1 MTQGYIPNQAIV
13 KKAGIPRI
21 EDAMGGL
28 FSRGLSGAQDIISG
42 LSNRAD
48 VNQLKSIQ
56 AAQSIIPNRNNVLDA
71 NDLFQSVSG
80 RVSGQQARGLA
91 QKENQLA
98 SQGLASKLSDKNKI
112 VNRIASEEA
121 KSIDSA
127 RLDLDRQG
135 KEALTQ
141 FEKQLRDS
149 NSFDDNEIQDAL
161 NSARKQIESKNK
173 ELVFG
178 EAKKVTQFL
187 DKTGGMNPI
196 ESASFKGNEL
206 TRAIGGQPSIQAQA
220 LPIAAKAAAIYQG
233 GGAPLVRT
241 AGQILSAPENLMKQ
255 VGYQP
260 EKPGLLKYAGDYLQG
275 VNQDVQESPQVQM
288 LQNQNPIVAGGT
300 GLTGESIPFMIA
312 PEGALARNAAAS
324 TIKTLAKAGAPS
336 IVKKIAG
343 AAIKEGVQ
351 DAGLSALQTG
361 SDLLSQVDSG
371 ALTKEQALSQLPSQL
386 AINAAGDFVGAGA
399 LRGAGDLAG
408 KALKGQIKLPEMP
421 KTETVGGE
429 GGANAVLERPTTAK
443 PSNDFNMSET
453 YRQIGQEM
461 EKAGLLEQATK
472 FYKKA
477 DANDPLLVNAK
488 LKKQKGITQVRK
500 RIAEEEANLQKSQQV
515 APDNN
520 IPSQVDNLGNQ
531 AKPPTE
537 TESPKYK
544 NSELDRPQTL
554 AQDSNLRT
562 NTQTQAQVEFAIRA
576 KAGRI
581 EQLNKRIKGNSLEL
595 ANLKKGGK
603 SWRGLTTKDIPALE
617 KKIQEDKE
625 ALKQIKN
632 PSPDLAY
639 QSNLRNQQTGNST
652 QSRET
657 IRQNENAN
665 TPPLKEQ
672 QLISEGM
679 GATKLVS
686 SNENLLNKNQDSN
699 LGKNAQKD
707 LKKQPSPVET
717 ETGKATEQNSRFV
730 RRELADEKADPDFGK
745 DYVLESKKGD
755 YVEKIYR
762 KPLNNAVIVNSE
774 LPPSKFDNSKP
785 YRTQWTRETFETP
798 EQADLFVSKLQ
809 KEANSSS
816 FKDLG
821 ESRIKNIAKE
831 ARESQSESPTSKPPS
846 PVQTPRNQ
854 AELEQTYKTT
864 FGLDEPKAKAA
875 AVVTDRIFDTIARRK
890 GITKEA
896 AYAEVGFKKSNVS
909 EVGKGAK
916 FQGAQ
921 TDTPEFKRW
930 FGDSKVV
937 DESGKPLVVYHG
949 VKDADVQIKDGEVVF
964 SPKFN
969 IFDTKGKTERG
980 VFFSPDPK
988 IAAKYGTPVPF
999 YLKSSRLKVDE
1010 NPIQA
1015 KPLNADAIARFRGKE
1030 GSLKDAFEIA
1040 VFDPEQIKLA
1050 KGNSGKFDPNNPDI
1064 RFQNGKGAM
1073 ETLES
1078 GKKVIHALT
1087 DPNVSTPLHE
1097 VAHVYEEVLTK
1108 SERNTILK
1116 WAGSKEWDTNASEK
1130 FARGFERYLSE
1141 GKAPI
1146 PALKE
1151 IFEDFKN
1158 WLVDIYKG
1166 ITGSEIDLKLN
1177 KSMRK
1182 IYDDML
1188 GRPDLKKIYNAESAT
1203 KLDID
1208 DLAKTATEPIND
1220 YEKVMAEA
1228 MLKADPRSFRS
1239 GKPPDV
1245 KDWTEFQQKY
1255 RNPENYNTLDK
1266 QVDTKLKPRQQNI
1279 INELAT
1285 TQQARTN
1292 LDKTVKKANRELTK
1306 LLKPNES
1313 VSIQV
1318 GKNTYTFTRKD
1329 TEIVLNAKGQA
1340 ELQRALD
1347 DFNEG
1352 REPELKQSKDSLNV
1366 QVKNVEIETP
1376 RISQQTKEGLA
1387 NFIVEKSLRYANV
1400 DKEYDALKVE
1410 FDNNFKPDELFGKVW
1425 TDKNSTATFH
1435 VSKGALRDS
1444 DFNEF
1449 KAATTKELKGSKAFT
1464 EEAELKYP
1472 KTVKEGRL
1480 PPTSTKRAQ
1489 EAIKQRLD
1497 MAEVKKEGV
1506 NTVEDIEAISKEFE
1520 GVKEKVKKSAKG
1532 KSFADAGI
1540 IIAALKLAT
1549 GDPVDAVLSGVRA
1562 FGGFNKLAE
1571 KTKSKGLYEA
1581 AELADAFL
1589 GMQRGIETRLMDIDH
1604 PAVKKFSDIYKKM
1617 AAQEFTIRGKMNS
1630 AIDAKLVNP
1639 DELELVKK
1647 FFQENSP
1654 ETIDALFAQHGAI
1667 EGITNP
1673 AAYAYAEAINDI
1685 KRARKE
1691 VLGAITKSNALPDNA
1706 KKAFET
1712 LFALDDSVYGQV
1724 HSKVNA
1730 FINDTVYKTAL
1741 AYRLSSIPTILTD
1754 VPMKTGTTQ
1763 GFRNTIGAVGDF
1775 LSKNPK
1781 VVNSE
1786 LFKSFKAERMGNS
1799 WNQELSILA
1808 KTSKNPVFRTLQE
1821 LAGKIQNNPLLGD
1834 WFSNTASGTQNIGLI
1849 AIAKRFEQKYNK
1861 LNNTKIDIF
1870 KEYNGS
1876 NDVSR
1881 EFALYANEQLNDL
1894 YSAGVGSLAKSG
1906 VSGNQLLKP
1915 LLFLKS
1921 ESLRYQNLEN
1931 KLMQQMKT
1939 GSEELKREAFFA
1951 FTKYKMAQLLLG
1963 GTTAAGIGA
1972 ASNLFLSYLTPE
1984 QQDNYKES
1992 MNYLN
1997 IGRLLNV
2004 DLTEKLNSAIIQRKP
2019 GQSFYEAAISTFDE
2033 MKNPIVQAVLKF
2045 PDAINN
2051 WEKAQKNGDIAGQ
2064 IKALTAPL
2072 PYASGLGD
2080 LMAKAVRQYKGE
2092 FQPFYVQTA
2101 PGKFEQSAKEF
2112 EVSDY
2117 AGKSWKIHNAQE
2129 MADYERGAKELVMK
2143 IGVEKQGTLYKL
2155 TKDSAE
2161 LNSYLNVLI
2170 KPKFYND
2177 DPEMQKIANLPD
2189 GTPAKE
2195 RVKND
2200 IKAELLKSA
2209 YTSVNAKARTDAAKA
2224 PVSSPAYWANAKE
2237 DSIEST
2243 YKLFARSNPEK
2254 AKQIIKEAQKMA
2266 SKNRKKVLARLT
2278 AN

>member
-1 MTQGYIPNQAIV
+1 LKTQPLQ
-13 KKAGIPRI
+13 
-21 EDAMGGL
+21 
-28 FSRGLSGAQDIISG
+28 
-42 LSNRAD
+42 
-48 VNQLKSIQ
+48 
-56 AAQSIIPNRNNVLDA
+56 
-71 NDLFQSVSG
+71 
-80 RVSGQQARGLA
+80 
-91 QKENQLA
+91 
-98 SQGLASKLSDKNKI
+98 
-112 VNRIASEEA
+112 
-121 KSIDSA
+121 
-127 RLDLDRQG
+127 
-135 KEALTQ
+135 
-141 FEKQLRDS
+141 S
-149 NSFDDNEIQDAL
+149 NSQ
-161 NSARKQIESKNK
+161 
-173 ELVFG
+173 
-178 EAKKVTQFL
+178 
-187 DKTGGMNPI
+187 
-196 ESASFKGNEL
+196 
-206 TRAIGGQPSIQAQA
+206 
-220 LPIAAKAAAIYQG
+220 
-233 GGAPLVRT
+233 
-241 AGQILSAPENLMKQ
+241 
-255 VGYQP
+255 
-260 EKPGLLKYAGDYLQG
+260 
-275 VNQDVQESPQVQM
+275 
-288 LQNQNPIVAGGT
+288 
-300 GLTGESIPFMIA
+300 
-312 PEGALARNAAAS
+312 
-324 TIKTLAKAGAPS
+324 
-336 IVKKIAG
+336 
-343 AAIKEGVQ
+343 
-351 DAGLSALQTG
+351 
-361 SDLLSQVDSG
+361 
-371 ALTKEQALSQLPSQL
+371 
-386 AINAAGDFVGAGA
+386 
-399 LRGAGDLAG
+399 
-408 KALKGQIKLPEMP
+408 
-421 KTETVGGE
+421 
-429 GGANAVLERPTTAK
+429 
-443 PSNDFNMSET
+443 
-453 YRQIGQEM
+453 
-461 EKAGLLEQATK
+461 
-472 FYKKA
+472 
-477 DANDPLLVNAK
+477 
-488 LKKQKGITQVRK
+488 
-500 RIAEEEANLQKSQQV
+500 
-515 APDNN
+515 
-520 IPSQVDNLGNQ
+520 
-531 AKPPTE
+531 
-537 TESPKYK
+537 
-544 NSELDRPQTL
+544 ELDRPQAL
-554 AQDSNLRT
+554 AQDSNLGQ
-562 NTQTQAQVEFAIRA
+562 NTQTGKADVLDELWRYKSLKQDRAIGGVYGDRVTLNFASKEQKALYELGRSPKNPKRFQGSQESKNAFERAQIRDSLKNRLGVDDA
-576 KAGRI
+576 ELENLIKQTRDSIDKQVKARETSDIKLKETIPKKPIIPDAPKTQNPIIPDAQTGKAGG
-581 EQLNKRIKGNSLEL
+581 Q
-595 ANLKKGGK
+595 
-603 SWRGLTTKDIPALE
+603 P
-617 KKIQEDKE
+617 
-625 ALKQIKN
+625 
-632 PSPDLAY
+632 
-639 QSNLRNQQTGNST
+639 TG
-652 QSRET
+652 
-657 IRQNENAN
+657 
-665 TPPLKEQ
+665 
-672 QLISEGM
+672 
-679 GATKLVS
+679 
-686 SNENLLNKNQDSN
+686 
-699 LGKNAQKD
+699 
-707 LKKQPSPVET
+707 KQPSPVET

-831 ARESQSESPTSKPPS
+831 ARES
-846 PVQTPRNQ
+846 
-854 AELEQTYKTT
+854 
-864 FGLDEPKAKAA
+864 
-875 AVVTDRIFDTIARRK
+875 
-890 GITKEA
+890 
-896 AYAEVGFKKSNVS
+896 
-909 EVGKGAK
+909 
-916 FQGAQ
+916 
-921 TDTPEFKRW
+921 
-930 FGDSKVV
+930 
-937 DESGKPLVVYHG
+937 
-949 VKDADVQIKDGEVVF
+949 
-964 SPKFN
+964 
-969 IFDTKGKTERG
+969 
-980 VFFSPDPK
+980 
-988 IAAKYGTPVPF
+988 
-999 YLKSSRLKVDE
+999 
-1010 NPIQA
+1010 
-1015 KPLNADAIARFRGKE
+1015 
-1030 GSLKDAFEIA
+1030 
-1040 VFDPEQIKLA
+1040 
-1050 KGNSGKFDPNNPDI
+1050 
-1064 RFQNGKGAM
+1064 
-1073 ETLES
+1073 
-1078 GKKVIHALT
+1078 
-1087 DPNVSTPLHE
+1087 
-1097 VAHVYEEVLTK
+1097 
-1108 SERNTILK
+1108 
-1116 WAGSKEWDTNASEK
+1116 
-1130 FARGFERYLSE
+1130 
-1141 GKAPI
+1141 
-1146 PALKE
+1146 
-1151 IFEDFKN
+1151 
-1158 WLVDIYKG
+1158 
-1166 ITGSEIDLKLN
+1166 
-1177 KSMRK
+1177 
-1182 IYDDML
+1182 
-1188 GRPDLKKIYNAESAT
+1188 ESAT

-1208 DLAKTATEPIND
+1208 DLAKTATEPIDD

-1266 QVDTKLKPRQQNI
+1266 QIDTKLKPRQQNI
-1279 INELAT
+1279 INELAS
-1285 TQQARTN
+1285 TQQVRTN

-1387 NFIVEKSLRYANV
+1387 KFIVEKSVRYANI

-1464 EEAELKYP
+1464 EEAKLEYP

-1894 YSAGVGSLAKSG
+1894 YNAGVGSLAKSG

-1939 GSEELKREAFFA
+1939 GSEEVKREAFFA

-1963 GTTAAGIGA
+1963 GTAATGIGA

-2019 GQSFYEAAISTFDE
+2019 GQSFYEAARSTFDE

>member
-603 SWRGLTTKDIPALE
+603 SWRGFTTKDIPALE

-625 ALKQIKN
+625 ALEKFKNSIIPVAQQVKASETSEIKLDEIIPKKPIIPDAPKTQN
-632 PSPDLAY
+632 PIIPD
-639 QSNLRNQQTGNST
+639 
-652 QSRET
+652 
-657 IRQNENAN
+657 
-665 TPPLKEQ
+665 
-672 QLISEGM
+672 
-679 GATKLVS
+679 
-686 SNENLLNKNQDSN
+686 
-699 LGKNAQKD
+699 AQ
-707 LKKQPSPVET
+707 
-717 ETGKATEQNSRFV
+717 TGKAGGQFKVDEILSEYGNKKGGIDAANKWLAENKDTEAVQQWVKENKFTNQKQLDTFLSKRHKEV
-730 RRELADEKADPDFGK
+730 RTPIEQARQARIQEGKLENMEEKARGVIAADK
-745 DYVLESKKGD
+745 
-755 YVEKIYR
+755 
-762 KPLNNAVIVNSE
+762 LNMAKQE
-774 LPPSKFDNSKP
+774 A
-785 YRTQWTRETFETP
+785 RTQELIEIARGDVKDPEVQKVRTSLAKQGIEWRET
-798 EQADLFVSKLQ
+798 
-809 KEANSSS
+809 
-816 FKDLG
+816 
-821 ESRIKNIAKE
+821 
-831 ARESQSESPTSKPPS
+831 PTSKQPS

-921 TDTPEFKRW
+921 TDTPEFKNW

-949 VKDADVQIKDGEVVF
+949 TGADFNEFKEGATIKGRFFSSDSGEAGRFAKGGEKENIKPVFLSIKEPKIIDFENKVFDFKKINSFVVRAKSDGYDGVIIKNIKNFPDSRPSETHIAFEPTQIK
-964 SPKFN
+964 SA
-969 IFDTKGKTERG
+969 T
-980 VFFSPDPK
+980 
-988 IAAKYGTPVPF
+988 
-999 YLKSSRLKVDE
+999 
-1010 NPIQA
+1010 
-1015 KPLNADAIARFRGKE
+1015 
-1030 GSLKDAFEIA
+1030 
-1040 VFDPEQIKLA
+1040 
-1050 KGNSGKFDPNNPDI
+1050 GNSGKFDPKNPDI

-1279 INELAT
+1279 INELAS
-1285 TQQARTN
+1285 TQQVRTN

-1306 LLKPNES
+1306 LLEPNES

-1685 KRARKE
+1685 RRARKE

-1939 GSEELKREAFFA
+1939 GSEEVKREAFFA

-2101 PGKFEQSAKEF
+2101 PRKIEQSAKEF

>member
-13 KKAGIPRI
+13 KKAGTPRI
-21 EDAMGGL
+21 EDVMGGL

-98 SQGLASKLSDKNKI
+98 SQGLVSKLSDKNKI

-161 NSARKQIESKNK
+161 NSARKQIELKNK
-173 ELVFG
+173 ELIFG
-178 EAKKVTQFL
+178 EAKKATQFL

-260 EKPGLLKYAGDYLQG
+260 EKPGLLKYAGDYLKG

-288 LQNQNPIVAGGT
+288 LQNQNPIIAGGT
-300 GLTGESIPFMIA
+300 GLAGESILFMIA

-386 AINAAGDFVGAGA
+386 AINAAGDFVSAGA

-707 LKKQPSPVET
+707 LKKQPSPV
-717 ETGKATEQNSRFV
+717 
-730 RRELADEKADPDFGK
+730 
-745 DYVLESKKGD
+745 
-755 YVEKIYR
+755 
-762 KPLNNAVIVNSE
+762 
-774 LPPSKFDNSKP
+774 
-785 YRTQWTRETFETP
+785 
-798 EQADLFVSKLQ
+798 
-809 KEANSSS
+809 
-816 FKDLG
+816 
-821 ESRIKNIAKE
+821 
-831 ARESQSESPTSKPPS
+831 
-846 PVQTPRNQ
+846 QTPRNQ

-896 AYAEVGFKKSNVS
+896 AYAEVGFRKSNVS

-921 TDTPEFKRW
+921 TDTPEFKNW

-949 VKDADVQIKDGEVVF
+949 VRSGKQIDKFLQKGDLGYKKADYSIAKAGIYFTDKPHLAKSYAGDSGQVENLYLSMKNPLDLGEYDAMYFNGTKIKSGSLINENFKRDLQGLPELPDPDIMLEALTLKARKWLEKNGYDGMVGKKGEMYAGAEYVALNPTQIK
-964 SPKFN
+964 SA
-969 IFDTKGKTERG
+969 TKNT
-980 VFFSPDPK
+980 
-988 IAAKYGTPVPF
+988 
-999 YLKSSRLKVDE
+999 
-1010 NPIQA
+1010 
-1015 KPLNADAIARFRGKE
+1015 
-1030 GSLKDAFEIA
+1030 
-1040 VFDPEQIKLA
+1040 
-1050 KGNSGKFDPNNPDI
+1050 GKFDPNNPDI

-1116 WAGSKEWDTNASEK
+1116 WAGSKEWDANASEK

-1151 IFEDFKN
+1151 IFEDFKD

-1182 IYDDML
+1182 IYDEML

-1208 DLAKTATEPIND
+1208 DLAKTATEPIDD

-1279 INELAT
+1279 INELAS
-1285 TQQARTN
+1285 TQQVRTN

-1532 KSFADAGI
+1532 KSFADAGT

-1685 KRARKE
+1685 RRARKE

-1741 AYRLSSIPTILTD
+1741 AYRLTSIPTILTD

-1834 WFSNTASGTQNIGLI
+1834 WFSNTTSGIQNIGLI

-1894 YSAGVGSLAKSG
+1894 YNAGVGSLAKSG

-1939 GSEELKREAFFA
+1939 GSEEVKREAFFA

-1963 GTTAAGIGA
+1963 GTAATGIGA

-2019 GQSFYEAAISTFDE
+2019 GQSFYEAARSTFDE

>member
-1 MTQGYIPNQAIV
+1 
-13 KKAGIPRI
+13 
-21 EDAMGGL
+21 
-28 FSRGLSGAQDIISG
+28 
-42 LSNRAD
+42 
-48 VNQLKSIQ
+48 
-56 AAQSIIPNRNNVLDA
+56 
-71 NDLFQSVSG
+71 
-80 RVSGQQARGLA
+80 
-91 QKENQLA
+91 
-98 SQGLASKLSDKNKI
+98 
-112 VNRIASEEA
+112 
-121 KSIDSA
+121 
-127 RLDLDRQG
+127 
-135 KEALTQ
+135 
-141 FEKQLRDS
+141 
-149 NSFDDNEIQDAL
+149 
-161 NSARKQIESKNK
+161 
-173 ELVFG
+173 
-178 EAKKVTQFL
+178 
-187 DKTGGMNPI
+187 
-196 ESASFKGNEL
+196 
-206 TRAIGGQPSIQAQA
+206 
-220 LPIAAKAAAIYQG
+220 
-233 GGAPLVRT
+233 
-241 AGQILSAPENLMKQ
+241 
-255 VGYQP
+255 
-260 EKPGLLKYAGDYLQG
+260 
-275 VNQDVQESPQVQM
+275 
-288 LQNQNPIVAGGT
+288 
-300 GLTGESIPFMIA
+300 
-312 PEGALARNAAAS
+312 
-324 TIKTLAKAGAPS
+324 
-336 IVKKIAG
+336 
-343 AAIKEGVQ
+343 
-351 DAGLSALQTG
+351 
-361 SDLLSQVDSG
+361 
-371 ALTKEQALSQLPSQL
+371 
-386 AINAAGDFVGAGA
+386 
-399 LRGAGDLAG
+399 
-408 KALKGQIKLPEMP
+408 
-421 KTETVGGE
+421 
-429 GGANAVLERPTTAK
+429 
-443 PSNDFNMSET
+443 
-453 YRQIGQEM
+453 
-461 EKAGLLEQATK
+461 
-472 FYKKA
+472 
-477 DANDPLLVNAK
+477 
-488 LKKQKGITQVRK
+488 
-500 RIAEEEANLQKSQQV
+500 
-515 APDNN
+515 
-520 IPSQVDNLGNQ
+520 
-531 AKPPTE
+531 
-537 TESPKYK
+537 
-544 NSELDRPQTL
+544 
-554 AQDSNLRT
+554 
-562 NTQTQAQVEFAIRA
+562 
-576 KAGRI
+576 
-581 EQLNKRIKGNSLEL
+581 
-595 ANLKKGGK
+595 
-603 SWRGLTTKDIPALE
+603 
-617 KKIQEDKE
+617 
-625 ALKQIKN
+625 
-632 PSPDLAY
+632 
-639 QSNLRNQQTGNST
+639 
-652 QSRET
+652 
-657 IRQNENAN
+657 
-665 TPPLKEQ
+665 
-672 QLISEGM
+672 
-679 GATKLVS
+679 
-686 SNENLLNKNQDSN
+686 
-699 LGKNAQKD
+699 
-707 LKKQPSPVET
+707 
-717 ETGKATEQNSRFV
+717 
-730 RRELADEKADPDFGK
+730 
-745 DYVLESKKGD
+745 
-755 YVEKIYR
+755 
-762 KPLNNAVIVNSE
+762 
-774 LPPSKFDNSKP
+774 
-785 YRTQWTRETFETP
+785 
-798 EQADLFVSKLQ
+798 
-809 KEANSSS
+809 
-816 FKDLG
+816 
-821 ESRIKNIAKE
+821 
-831 ARESQSESPTSKPPS
+831 
-846 PVQTPRNQ
+846 
-854 AELEQTYKTT
+854 
-864 FGLDEPKAKAA
+864 
-875 AVVTDRIFDTIARRK
+875 
-890 GITKEA
+890 
-896 AYAEVGFKKSNVS
+896 
-909 EVGKGAK
+909 
-916 FQGAQ
+916 
-921 TDTPEFKRW
+921 
-930 FGDSKVV
+930 
-937 DESGKPLVVYHG
+937 
-949 VKDADVQIKDGEVVF
+949 
-964 SPKFN
+964 
-969 IFDTKGKTERG
+969 
-980 VFFSPDPK
+980 
-988 IAAKYGTPVPF
+988 
-999 YLKSSRLKVDE
+999 
-1010 NPIQA
+1010 
-1015 KPLNADAIARFRGKE
+1015 
-1030 GSLKDAFEIA
+1030 
-1040 VFDPEQIKLA
+1040 
-1050 KGNSGKFDPNNPDI
+1050 
-1064 RFQNGKGAM
+1064 
-1073 ETLES
+1073 
-1078 GKKVIHALT
+1078 
-1087 DPNVSTPLHE
+1087 
-1097 VAHVYEEVLTK
+1097 
-1108 SERNTILK
+1108 
-1116 WAGSKEWDTNASEK
+1116 
-1130 FARGFERYLSE
+1130 
-1141 GKAPI
+1141 
-1146 PALKE
+1146 
-1151 IFEDFKN
+1151 
-1158 WLVDIYKG
+1158 
-1166 ITGSEIDLKLN
+1166 
-1177 KSMRK
+1177 
-1182 IYDDML
+1182 
-1188 GRPDLKKIYNAESAT
+1188 
-1203 KLDID
+1203 
-1208 DLAKTATEPIND
+1208 
-1220 YEKVMAEA
+1220 

-1266 QVDTKLKPRQQNI
+1266 QIDTKLKPRQQNI
-1279 INELAT
+1279 INELAS
-1285 TQQARTN
+1285 TQQVRTN

-1306 LLKPNES
+1306 LLEPNES

-1318 GKNTYTFTRKD
+1318 GQNTYTFTRKD

-1340 ELQRALD
+1340 ELQQALD
-1347 DFNEG
+1347 KFK
-1352 REPELKQSKDSLNV
+1352 RENKPEFEQSKDSLNV

-1387 NFIVEKSLRYANV
+1387 KFIVEKSVRYANI

-1410 FDNNFKPDELFGKVW
+1410 FDNNFKPDELFGKIW

-1435 VSKGALRDS
+1435 VSKGALRDAK
-1444 DFNEF
+1444 FNLY
-1449 KAATTKELKGSKAFT
+1449 KAEKTKSLKGMTAEDGTRLFT
-1464 EEAELKYP
+1464 EEAKLEYP

-1685 KRARKE
+1685 RRARKE

-1741 AYRLSSIPTILTD
+1741 AYRLTSIPTILTD

-1939 GSEELKREAFFA
+1939 GSEEVKREAFFA